1 MTKDNVIVFPTDRIK
16 NKDKVLIDKEEIKK
30 QYNKI
35 EEQQSKAF
43 VETAVDDLALI
54 LCKYFLDLQ
63 IKTASP
69 VFTRDLALLID
80 VLRGLIYR
88 DFGMDY
94 PSQKLV
100 DEMVALFDDSKKGP
114 SARID
119 YARVLKNAKNSR
131 KKNVFSK
138 EVRQDLKD
146 MKDNDGIGF
155 DPDFEI

>member
-1 MTKDNVIVFPTDRIK
+1 
-16 NKDKVLIDKEEIKK
+16 
-30 QYNKI
+30 
-35 EEQQSKAF
+35 
-43 VETAVDDLALI
+43 
-54 LCKYFLDLQ
+54 
-63 IKTASP
+63 
-69 VFTRDLALLID
+69 
-80 VLRGLIYR
+80 
-88 DFGMDY
+88 MDY

>member
-1 MTKDNVIVFPTDRIK
+1 MTKDNIIAFPKGAIK
-16 NKDKVLIDKEEIKK
+16 NKEKVLIDKEEIKK
-30 QYNKI
+30 QYSKI
-35 EEQQSKAF
+35 EEAQTKKF
-43 VETAVDDLALI
+43 VETAVDDLALM
-54 LCKYFLDLQ
+54 LCRYFLDLQ

-80 VLRGLIYR
+80 VMRGLIYR
-88 DFGMDY
+88 DFGMHY

-100 DEMVALFDDSKKGP
+100 DEMVSLFDDKEKGP

-119 YARVLKNAKNSR
+119 YARLLKNAKNSR

-138 EVRQDLKD
+138 DLSQDLKD

-155 DPDFEI
+155 EPDFDV

>member
-1 MTKDNVIVFPTDRIK
+1 MKLVAIITLSAINVVRDCF
-16 NKDKVLIDKEEIKK
+16 
-30 QYNKI
+30 
-35 EEQQSKAF
+35 F
-43 VETAVDDLALI
+43 V
-54 LCKYFLDLQ
+54 
-63 IKTASP
+63 
-69 VFTRDLALLID
+69 
-80 VLRGLIYR
+80 GIYR

-146 MKDNDGIGF
+146 MNKIYILVYVAYN
-155 DPDFEI
+155 

>member
-1 MTKDNVIVFPTDRIK
+1 MNSITLQNFDNHIFINDRI
-16 NKDKVLIDKEEIKK
+16 NAR
-30 QYNKI
+30 N
-35 EEQQSKAF
+35 
-43 VETAVDDLALI
+43 
-54 LCKYFLDLQ
+54 
-63 IKTASP
+63 
-69 VFTRDLALLID
+69 
-80 VLRGLIYR
+80 
-88 DFGMDY
+88 Y

>member
-54 LCKYFLDLQ
+54 LCKQFLDLQ

-80 VLRGLIYR
+80 SQIYKCNSYDEVTEELIK
-88 DFGMDY
+88 
-94 PSQKLV
+94 QK
-100 DEMVALFDDSKKGP
+100 
-114 SARID
+114 RI
-119 YARVLKNAKNSR
+119 L
-131 KKNVFSK
+131 
-138 EVRQDLKD
+138 
-146 MKDNDGIGF
+146 
-155 DPDFEI
+155 

>member
-1 MTKDNVIVFPTDRIK
+1 
-16 NKDKVLIDKEEIKK
+16 
-30 QYNKI
+30 
-35 EEQQSKAF
+35 
-43 VETAVDDLALI
+43 
-54 LCKYFLDLQ
+54 
-63 IKTASP
+63 
-69 VFTRDLALLID
+69 
-80 VLRGLIYR
+80 
-88 DFGMDY
+88 MDY

-100 DEMVALFDDSKKGP
+100 DEMVALFDDSQKGP